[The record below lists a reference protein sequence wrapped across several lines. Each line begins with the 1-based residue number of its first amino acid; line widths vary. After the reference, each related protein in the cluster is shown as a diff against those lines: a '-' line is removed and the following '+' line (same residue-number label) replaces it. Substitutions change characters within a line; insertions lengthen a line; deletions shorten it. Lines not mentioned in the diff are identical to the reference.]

1 MIKLKGLTQT
11 FERQIF
17 KSANFTIKKNE
28 IVGLVGKSGTGKSTL
43 LKVLSGRL
51 QPDEGSMFWM
61 GEKMPEP
68 KELLIPGYKNIALVD
83 QEFKLDIYH
92 TVEENIRETILAWP
106 FYKRERRVR
115 KLLTIFG
122 LNRISTTKAEFVSGG
137 EKQRIAIARAIAN
150 YPDVLLLDEPFS
162 HLDSSLKQR
171 LIEVLMNVRIKE
183 NISIVLVS
191 HDPQD
196 ILGLCDKICFV
207 RNKKISKKYSPIGL
221 YYNLRNIQIAR
232 LFGPVNTIDQNG
244 TKYRFRPDEYT
255 VLSKGEGIAVTYEKS
270 IFFSGIYHSYFYCGK
285 DIIVLY
291 AFEPLSNV
299 NLIQIINK
307 AL

>member
-43 LKVLSGRL
+43 LKVLSGKL
-51 QPDEGSMFWM
+51 QPDEGSIFWM

-92 TVEENIRETILAWP
+92 TVEENIRESILAWP

-122 LNRISTTKAEFVSGG
+122 LNRISTTKAEFV
-137 EKQRIAIARAIAN
+137 
-150 YPDVLLLDEPFS
+150 
-162 HLDSSLKQR
+162 
-171 LIEVLMNVRIKE
+171 
-183 NISIVLVS
+183 
-191 HDPQD
+191 
-196 ILGLCDKICFV
+196 
-207 RNKKISKKYSPIGL
+207 
-221 YYNLRNIQIAR
+221 
-232 LFGPVNTIDQNG
+232 
-244 TKYRFRPDEYT
+244 
-255 VLSKGEGIAVTYEKS
+255 
-270 IFFSGIYHSYFYCGK
+270 
-285 DIIVLY
+285 
-291 AFEPLSNV
+291 
-299 NLIQIINK
+299 
-307 AL
+307 